1 MIKKISL
8 TIIFLILGTNVQANL
23 EGYDNNEIK
32 NFINHMHTKHNFNK
46 AKLEKLFIEI
56 IPEKRIKK
64 FFKKAPERTLTW
76 NGCDKKDKNCTNY
89 KKLFVTKN
97 NVRRGLEFWLKN
109 KKDLQRAHQK
119 YGVPPEIIVSIIG
132 IESKYGTRTGTFKTF
147 DTLASLSFGPNKGRR
162 SNFFK
167 TELINFLLMCREN
180 KFDPS
185 SIKGSYAGALG
196 QPQFI
201 SSSYRNYAVDFNN
214 DKKIDLWDSTE
225 DIIGSVANYFKRNG
239 WKKNQPIMSKIIYS
253 ESESNFIKNESK
265 KSYLP
270 KISYSNYQKQG
281 LSSDIS
287 IEPSSLVSVI
297 GRKEKDDNVYSFGH
311 KNFYVITRYNR
322 SRLYALAVYFL
333 SKEIRSAKSRMERL

>member
-1 MIKKISL
+1 MIKQFSL
-8 TIIFLILGTNVQANL
+8 IIIFLIVGPNAQANL
-23 EGYDNNEIK
+23 KNYDNNEIK
-32 NFINHMHTKHNFNK
+32 NFINHMYSKYNFDK
-46 AKLEKLFIEI
+46 KELEKLFIEI

-64 FFKKAPERTLTW
+64 YFKKAPERTLTW
-76 NGCDKKDKNCTNY
+76 NGCDEKNKNCTNY

-97 NVRRGLEFWLKN
+97 NARRGLEFWLEHD
-109 KKDLQRAHQK
+109 KDLQRAYQK
-119 YGVPPEIIVSIIG
+119 YGVPPEIIIAIIG

-167 TELINFLLMCREN
+167 TELINFLLMCKEN
-180 KFDPS
+180 NFNPR

-201 SSSYRNYAVDFNN
+201 SSSYRHYAVDFNN
-214 DKKIDLWDSTE
+214 DKKIDLWNSTE
-225 DIIGSVANYFKRNG
+225 DIIGSVANYFYKNG
-239 WKKNQPIMSKIIYS
+239 WKTNQPIMSKIIYS
-253 ESESNFIKNESK
+253 QSKSNFVDSESK

-270 KISYSNYQKQG
+270 KTSYLDYTQHG

-287 IEPSSLVSVI
+287 VSPSSLVAI
-297 GRKEKDDNVYSFGH
+297 IKRKENNNNIYSFGH

-333 SKEIRSAKSRMERL
+333 SNEIRNAKSRMERL